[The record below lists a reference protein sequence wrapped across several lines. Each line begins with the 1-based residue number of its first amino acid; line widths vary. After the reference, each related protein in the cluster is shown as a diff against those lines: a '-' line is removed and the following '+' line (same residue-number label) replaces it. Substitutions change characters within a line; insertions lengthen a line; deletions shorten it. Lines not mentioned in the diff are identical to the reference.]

1 MAKNIQAIR
10 GMNDYLP
17 ADTAIWQ
24 RIESIL
30 KQVLSGYGYSEI
42 RMPIVEQT
50 PLFKRAIGEVTDV
63 VEKEMYTFD
72 DRNGESLTLRPEG
85 TAGCVRAG

>member
-50 PLFKRAIGEVTDV
+50 PLFKRAIGE
-63 VEKEMYTFD
+63 
-72 DRNGESLTLRPEG
+72 
-85 TAGCVRAG
+85 